1 MADTARPA
9 LTFDTSPDRYHHWK
23 LAFDG
28 PVATLAMDVRE
39 DAGLSPDYKLK
50 LNSYDLGVDIELAD
64 AIQRLRF
71 EHPEV
76 RAVVITSLKERI
88 FCAGANI
95 MMLRGSTHNWKVNF
109 CKFTNETRL
118 AIEDASQHSG
128 IKFLAA
134 LNGICA
140 GGGYELALACD
151 EIVLVDDG
159 NSAVSLPEAPLLAVL
174 PGTGGL
180 TRVVDKR
187 FVRRDIADFFST
199 LVEGVKGKRAVEWRL
214 VDAVYPT
221 SKFKEGVAARAA
233 ALAKASDR
241 PAAGPGITLNPLN
254 PTVTDSALK
263 YSAVSLTINREK
275 RTADLTIQAPA
286 EPQAATPD
294 AILSAGD
301 QFWPLRAFREL
312 DDALLRLRVNEPEI
326 GTVIVRTEG
335 DIDAV
340 LAVDRT
346 LIEHQSH
353 WLVREIIHFMKRT
366 LKRLDLTARSFFAF
380 IESGSA
386 FGGSLFELALAA
398 DRSYMFHDDAEENVI
413 ALSLMNG
420 GLLMMSNGLTRLQ
433 TRFLGDPEKP
443 AALIAR
449 AEPFNAA
456 DAEEA
461 GLVTFAPD
469 EIDWDD
475 EVRVALEARAAFSP
489 DALTGLEA
497 NLRFA
502 GPETMETKIFGR
514 LTAWQNWIFQ
524 RPNAVGERGAL
535 KVYGQQGRPEFDWK
549 RT

>member
-1 MADTARPA
+1 M
-9 LTFDTSPDRYHHWK
+9 LTFDTAPDRYKHWQ
-23 LAFDG
+23 LSFDG
-28 PVATLAMDVRE
+28 PIATLAMDVRE
-39 DAGLSPDYKLK
+39 DAGLSADYKLK

-76 RAVVITSLKERI
+76 HAVIVTSLKERI

-95 MMLRGSTHNWKVNF
+95 MMLRGSSHGAKVNF

-118 AIEDASQHSG
+118 AIEDASAHSG
-128 IKFLAA
+128 LKFLAA

-159 NSAVSLPEAPLLAVL
+159 NSAVSLPEAPLLGVL

-187 FVRRDIADFFST
+187 HVRRDLADCFST
-199 LVEGVKGKRAVEWRL
+199 LVEGMKGKRAVEWGL
-214 VDAVYPT
+214 VDRVYPT
-221 SKFKEGVAARAA
+221 SQFKEAVQARARELA
-233 ALAKASDR
+233 AASDR
-241 PAAGPGITLNPLN
+241 PASGPGITLNPLN
-254 PTVTDSALK
+254 PTVTPDAIQ
-263 YSAVSLTINREK
+263 YSAVSLTVNREK
-275 RTADLTIQAPA
+275 RTADLTIAAPLDPPPA
-286 EPQAATPD
+286 GPD
-294 AILSAGD
+294 EMVAMGD

-312 DDALLRLRVNEPEI
+312 DDALLRLRVNELEI
-326 GTVIVRTEG
+326 GTVVIRTTG

-340 LAVDRT
+340 LAIDRF
-346 LIEHQSH
+346 LDEHRTH
-353 WLVREIIHFMKRT
+353 WLVREIVLFMKRT
-366 LKRLDLTARSFFAF
+366 LKRLDLTARTFFAF
-380 IESGSA
+380 IEPGSA

-398 DRSYMFHDDAEENVI
+398 DRSYMLHDDNEENVI
-413 ALSLMNG
+413 ALSAMNAG
-420 GLLMMSNGLTRLQ
+420 PLPMSNGLARLQ
-433 TRFLGDPEKP
+433 TRFLAEPRKIDE
-443 AALIAR
+443 LLAR
-449 AEPFNAA
+449 GAPFNAA
-456 DAEEA
+456 EADEA
-461 GLVTFAPD
+461 GLVTVAPD

-475 EVRVALEARAAFSP
+475 EVRLAVEARAAFSP
-489 DALTGLEA
+489 DAMTGLEA

-524 RPNAVGERGAL
+524 RPNAVGEKGAL
-535 KVYGQQGRPEFDWK
+535 RSYGEQGRPEFDWK